1 MHTSGNV
8 GIKWINAGN
17 TQKILDLFLIRNKL
31 TYPPYAPLLKT
42 ETFLGRKHA
51 WLNHLWA
58 LITQKIPSKVP
69 LNLFSLIVCGSFQE
83 MPGQLGDPVEI
94 SGAKG
99 TADVTV
105 SRPGTLPLS
114 PVNSSARTQKNV
126 WSSAPRTR
134 WSCCFRTRRNPHGGA
149 AEREAAHLKRCSVRI
164 IMPHKTQRRWLSTPK
179 WSMSVNPVIV
189 ASSQAPETREHS
201 SFLLYYPPKSS
212 LRGHKIFL

>member
-1 MHTSGNV
+1 
-8 GIKWINAGN
+8 
-17 TQKILDLFLIRNKL
+17 
-31 TYPPYAPLLKT
+31 
-42 ETFLGRKHA
+42 
-51 WLNHLWA
+51 
-58 LITQKIPSKVP
+58 
-69 LNLFSLIVCGSFQE
+69 

-149 AEREAAHLKRCSVRI
+149 AEREAAHLKRRSVRI

-179 WSMSVNPVIV
+179 LSMSVNPVIV
-189 ASSQAPETREHS
+189 VSSQAPETREHS

-212 LRGHKIFL
+212 LRGQKIFLQVRIMFLKPVFNHVTEYVTLKQIRFIKNIQTKLFEKDTFD